1 MNPRRLAW
9 VALGVAGL
17 ALAQP
22 ASAPLPTPPAS
33 AAASAAS
40 PASSAA
46 PMRLPTVFS
55 IDARLPPVTLGRS
68 YPPLPLIRSGQQ
80 RLEVSASD
88 ELLPSGLRV
97 GSDAVL
103 RGVAREPGLYRFTL
117 TVRDRDSHSLLAELP
132 FALRVNPPAA
142 AVKAAPR
149 AASAAA
155 SAPPAPPAPAA
166 VVRREPPSAAFWQ
179 LTEQALQAWSLD
191 PARKA
196 AATARCAGSEVEQ
209 ALMDQCEKDAKA
221 DQSWANAVLAP
232 LLGAWFP
239 SEGLFAAAVQE
250 GRRAACS
257 GPLPTDPAPAWT
269 CSAPAP
275 ALPPVASLPGDL
287 VGELPRLARQARD
300 PAGARAPH
308 WTGEG
313 CGCGPAVSD
322 SVAYGLYPFWAAGED
337 AAPQAVDF
345 SAFTR
350 IGVMGGFVQTDGAL
364 LMSRGWNDHAGDGW
378 RVAQDHGTRLDLVLY
393 RQSWAAM
400 LARDDAALDSVAE
413 RAADEAVKALAQ
425 SRFSGF
431 GDRLLQGLLWPWQP
445 PAYLYDGLTLWL
457 DYTPE
462 ATAGAAPTLQDR
474 RYARFASALVTALID
489 RLQVVP
495 RDLALQLVVP
505 GAALGDPA
513 SPWRVKELLR
523 HLRQAVPLAHERERR
538 RELEMAVLVLLPE
551 PLAET
556 DWAVR
561 EVLYRSED
569 LEQDAVQSASPDLL
583 VRSLLPVTL
592 VPAKALDPET
602 AARVAKR
609 LADHD
614 WQYGGVS
621 LWPLPQAVPGAGPA
635 LLIPQLHAALRDDK
649 YWWTDQNSLTRR
661 ACPWVCPNRV
671 PLRLGFEG
679 LLLAVAAALALWA
692 GSCRVNALGWR
703 YLGAVILLL
712 TLAAGIGFALLSCDP
727 LLAELSASNWLL
739 AAVVGLALVAAL
751 WVAFRRRVAQP

>member
-9 VALGVAGL
+9 AALGLAGL

-33 AAASAAS
+33 AASAPSAAT
-40 PASSAA
+40 SAA
-46 PMRLPTVFS
+46 PMRQPTVFS

-117 TVRDRDSHSLLAELP
+117 TVRDRDSRSLLAELP
-132 FALRVNPPAA
+132 FALQVNPAA
-142 AVKAAPR
+142 AVKQAPR
-149 AASAAA
+149 AASAPA
-155 SAPPAPPAPAA
+155 SAPPAPPAAAA
-166 VVRREPPSAAFWQ
+166 VVPREPPSAAFWQ
-179 LTEQALQAWSLD
+179 LTAETLQAWSLD

-196 AATARCAGSEVEQ
+196 AATARCEGSEVEQ

-221 DQSWANAVLAP
+221 DQAWADAVLAP
-232 LLGAWFP
+232 LLGARFP
-239 SEGLFAAAVQE
+239 TEGLFAAAVLE
-250 GRRAACS
+250 RRRAKCS
-257 GPLPTDPAPAWT
+257 GPMPTDPTPAWT
-269 CSAPAP
+269 CSAAAP
-275 ALPPVASLPGDL
+275 TLPPLASLPGDL
-287 VGELPRLARQARD
+287 ANELPRLARQARD
-300 PAGARAPH
+300 PASARAPH
-308 WTGEG
+308 WTGDG
-313 CGCGPAVSD
+313 CGCGPAVTD
-322 SVAYGLYPFWAAGED
+322 SEAYGLFPFWAAGD
-337 AAPQAVDF
+337 DGAAQAVDF

-350 IGVMGGFVQTDGAL
+350 IGVMGAFVQTDGAL
-364 LMSRGWNDHAGDGW
+364 LMSGGWNDHADDAW
-378 RVAQDHGTRLDLVLY
+378 RVAQRHGTRLDLVLY
-393 RQSWAAM
+393 RQSWSAM
-400 LARDDAALDSVAE
+400 LARDEAALDGVAE

-425 SRFSGF
+425 SRFTGF
-431 GDRLLQGLLWPWQP
+431 GDRMLQGLLRPWRP

-457 DYTPE
+457 DYRPE
-462 ATAGAAPTLQDR
+462 AAAGAAPTLQDR

-489 RLQVVP
+489 RMQVVP

-505 GAALGDPA
+505 GAALGDAA

-538 RELEMAVLVLLPE
+538 REIEMGVLVLLPQ
-551 PLAET
+551 PLTET
-556 DWAVR
+556 DWALR
-561 EVLYRSED
+561 EVLYRSDD

-583 VRSLLPVTL
+583 VRSLMPVTL
-592 VPAKALDPET
+592 VPAKALDPDT

-621 LWPLPQAVPGAGPA
+621 LWPLPQAQPGSGPA
-635 LLIPQLHAALRDDK
+635 LLIAQLHAALRDDK
-649 YWWTDQNSLTRR
+649 HWWTDQNGLTRR
-661 ACPWVCPNRV
+661 VCPWVCPNRV

-679 LLLAVAAALALWA
+679 LLLAAAAALALWA

-712 TLAAGIGFALLSCDP
+712 ALAAGIGFALLSCDP
-727 LLAELSASNWLL
+727 LLAELSESNWLL

-751 WVAFRRRVAQP
+751 WLAFRRRVARP